1 MNDNGF
7 SAPLV
12 LLGEDGNDWLDIHG
26 MVANIDTDLVIDD
39 WVKVDDVKGNTSDI
53 AVYKA
58 SNSDPDTLSFD
69 EAMHDVD
76 VVEWR

>member
-26 MVANIDTDLVIDD
+26 MAANIDTDLVIDD
-39 WVKVDDVKGNTSDI
+39 WVKVDDQRQHK
-53 AVYKA
+53 
-58 SNSDPDTLSFD
+58 
-69 EAMHDVD
+69 
-76 VVEWR
+76 